1 LILDYGCGPGRISLM
16 LARSG
21 FHVLGVDPSQ
31 RMIDQAKEQ
40 DTQGLRLQFRVGD
53 ESVLRSDSYDAIV
66 CSSVIEYVREPD
78 KLLHMFRDSLRGAG
92 VLIISY
98 NNNRSPRR
106 LYERLNGRKSSFAD
120 AYQQGW
126 GLRGFRELL

>member
-1 LILDYGCGPGRISLM
+1 MSLVFDSNAKFFAGEIDKAIEAGCYRRGDLFLQFANRRIPPGSLILDYGCGPGRISLM

-53 ESVLRSDSYDAIV
+53 ESVLRSGSYDAIV
-66 CSSVIEYVREPD
+66 CSSVI
-78 KLLHMFRDSLRGAG
+78 
-92 VLIISY
+92 
-98 NNNRSPRR
+98 
-106 LYERLNGRKSSFAD
+106 
-120 AYQQGW
+120 
-126 GLRGFRELL
+126 